1 MRKNA
6 KKILSMVWIT
16 LGALMASFSV
26 AALLLPNDAIDYGTA
41 GIAIIISKLT
51 GFNLSICV
59 ACVVTPF
66 LILGFIRMGLDF
78 IVRAGWGSLV
88 YTLGLSWFEE

>member
-26 AALLLPNDAIDYGTA
+26 AALLIPNDSIYYGTA
-41 GIAIIISKLT
+41 VIAIIIRKLT
-51 GFNLSICV
+51 GFNLCV
-59 ACVVTPF
+59 
-66 LILGFIRMGLDF
+66 
-78 IVRAGWGSLV
+78 
-88 YTLGLSWFEE
+88 